1 MWSSIKTHG
10 SKIMT
15 KNTFHGDPRQSLWR
29 WRAQA
34 EISGREASLIA
45 PSGSENER
53 VSCFCQKLSGSKA
66 KKRGASRDV
75 HASSRSILVA
85 NINSALA

>member
-1 MWSSIKTHG
+1 MRGVRYG
-10 SKIMT
+10 SKVMT
-15 KNTFHGDPRQSLWR
+15 RNTFHGDPRQSLWL

-53 VSCFCQKLSGSKA
+53 VSCCCRKKLSGSKS
-66 KKRGASRDV
+66 KKRAWCFTWR
-75 HASSRSILVA
+75 ARELAQYSSR
-85 NINSALA
+85 